1 MSNSAY
7 NTEWKTLTHAVQQ
20 ITPDPMYFQQRLGGK
35 PAITSPTTTSEF
47 DVVRGRR
54 DLAPMGFPGDPA
66 TRVDYSE
73 SFETFSVT
81 PPQIFLED
89 PVKANVLAAMRM
101 PGQSPYL
108 TGSGPQGDLSPA
120 FMRHVAIK
128 QRNMVNAIARRKEWM
143 WAMVATTG
151 KIDYTDANGR
161 RFKIDFGVPDT
172 NIFASTTKWDGDA
185 PGDPIFMMREW
196 IRTYVEQNGVLPTEI
211 VFGQEAADAFR
222 NNKHVQAWMKSAGA
236 QLLQLNMGQSDTLVT
251 PVANIPGIGTPV
263 EHSGKY
269 PGENGAPA
277 KFYVPPKSI
286 VLTNPTMFQMHFG
299 AIHDF
304 DVDPNYPLLQGEMF
318 SKMKISHDGKQK
330 SIFVESHPL
339 PVLEQDTGI
348 MVIEVV
354 TNNG

>member
-1 MSNSAY
+1 MSSSAY

-20 ITPDPMYFQQRLGGK
+20 IVPDPMYFQQRLGGK

-161 RFKIDFGVPDT
+161 RFKIDFGVHIGVEQF
-172 NIFASTTKWDGDA
+172 NQNLVACFYLILLTTGLNDCIHDNCTSSYQTR
-185 PGDPIFMMREW
+185 PIAVAR
-196 IRTYVEQNGVLPTEI
+196 IKPRTYTAPERLTE
-211 VFGQEAADAFR
+211 R
-222 NNKHVQAWMKSAGA
+222 S
-236 QLLQLNMGQSDTLVT
+236 
-251 PVANIPGIGTPV
+251 
-263 EHSGKY
+263 
-269 PGENGAPA
+269 
-277 KFYVPPKSI
+277 
-286 VLTNPTMFQMHFG
+286 
-299 AIHDF
+299 
-304 DVDPNYPLLQGEMF
+304 
-318 SKMKISHDGKQK
+318 
-330 SIFVESHPL
+330 
-339 PVLEQDTGI
+339 
-348 MVIEVV
+348 
-354 TNNG
+354 